1 MATAKTKS
9 VWFCKECGNE
19 SPKWMGRCPA
29 CGEWNTMVEE
39 TVATGKKMTAVTVP
53 GASHKPLKLS
63 EIDSARE
70 QRISLNNAEVDR
82 ILGGGLVEGSLV
94 LIGGEP
100 GIGKSTLSLQIPLN
114 CPALK
119 TLYVTGEESARQVKL
134 RASRIGGDDSGCM
147 IYSETLMENILE
159 QARAMMPDLMV
170 VDSVQTMFSQN
181 VESSPGSVTQIKETA
196 SMLLRFAKETGV
208 PVILIGHI
216 TKEGSIAGPKILE
229 HIVDVVLQFEGD
241 NRGTYRLLRSI
252 KNRFGSTSELAVF
265 EMTGKG
271 LREVSNP
278 SEMLIPMHEEGLSG
292 VAVSAMLD
300 GTRPFLIE
308 VQSLVSSAAYGTP
321 QRSATGFDVRR
332 LNMLLAVLEKRAGFK
347 LGVKDV
353 FLNMAGGLKVS
364 DPACDLAVISAVLSS
379 NFDFAIPS
387 DICFAGEIGLSGE
400 VRPVA
405 QTDRRII
412 EAARLGFKK
421 IYVSSYSSLE
431 GVGNAAIEVV
441 KVLFFLFFAFCEYG
455 GATSTPLDTSL
466 LFLFAFSCLS
476 CHSRTSH
483 DVTHK
488 HLSDCYHLAFC
499 RSFLVLE
506 QCDVLVYLL
515 CSTCLVS
522 LPFLLRSMRRYNSV
536 FVALAFFY
544 FSTARCF

>member
-1 MATAKTKS
+1 
-9 VWFCKECGNE
+9 
-19 SPKWMGRCPA
+19 
-29 CGEWNTMVEE
+29 MVEE
-39 TVATGKKMTAVTVP
+39 TVATGRKASSVSVSVP
-53 GASHKPLKLS
+53 GSGRKPMLLS
-63 EIDSARE
+63 EIDTAME
-70 QRISLNNAEVDR
+70 NRISLNNAEVDR
-82 ILGGGLVEGSLV
+82 ILGGGMVEGSLV

-100 GIGKSTLSLQIPLN
+100 GIGKSTLSLQLPLN
-114 CPALK
+114 CPSLR
-119 TLYVTGEESARQVKL
+119 TLYVTGEESAKQVKL
-134 RASRIGGDDSGCM
+134 RAARIGGDDSNCL
-147 IYSETLMENILE
+147 IYSETLMENIISE
-159 QARAMMPDLMV
+159 ARAIMPDLMV

-241 NRGTYRLLRSI
+241 NRGAYRLLRSI

-278 SEMLIPMHEEGLSG
+278 SEMLVPMHGEGLSG
-292 VAVSAMLD
+292 IAVSAMLD

-308 VQSLVSSAAYGTP
+308 VQALVSSAAYGTP

-364 DPACDLAVISAVLSS
+364 DPACDLAVVCAVLSS

-387 DICFAGEIGLSGE
+387 DVCFCGEVGLSGE
-400 VRPVA
+400 IRPVA

-412 EAARLGFKK
+412 EASRLGFRK
-421 IYVSSYSSLE
+421 IYVSSFSSLD
-431 GVGNAAIEVV
+431 GIEDSGS
-441 KVLFFLFFAFCEYG
+441 KVSGSGIEIIKVADVPSLCRTLF
-455 GATSTPLDTSL
+455 
-466 LFLFAFSCLS
+466 
-476 CHSRTSH
+476 
-483 DVTHK
+483 K
-488 HLSDCYHLAFC
+488 
-499 RSFLVLE
+499 
-506 QCDVLVYLL
+506 
-515 CSTCLVS
+515 
-522 LPFLLRSMRRYNSV
+522 N
-536 FVALAFFY
+536 
-544 FSTARCF
+544 